1 MTKTAEK
8 PVSRGIFPALAAGG
22 ILGVDAVGFCVAMAT
37 LVFAST
43 LSEGLAVGTAVFLL
57 STFVIVFTLQMFS
70 GIRGALGMVQDTSIS
85 ILAPAVAV
93 AVIGVEGSVTA
104 KFMTAL
110 AVLGTSTLATG
121 LVFLCVG
128 GFRLGRIMRVLPY
141 PVAAGFLAS
150 SGWLLFYASVLVST
164 GADNA
169 AQVFERASDAGVLTS
184 LLLAI
189 GLALVLLVTLH
200 IRPGVNAVLVVLL
213 VAIVSFYAVCAAM
226 GISQDVARDMGFLP
240 SLPEAGKGVTLSL
253 ASFGLIDWLQVLVVA
268 PTLMI
273 VVIVNL
279 VGMLLNTGGGE
290 LATQSEV
297 DINKELQSTGA
308 ANLLIGLMG
317 GIASYITA
325 GSTAVATRLGAA
337 PRYVGIGFS
346 ITVLIGFFLAREI
359 VLSVPTFVAAGLLSF
374 IGISML
380 VDWCWDTKKRMTNL
394 DWLTIIG
401 ILLITITIGILQ
413 AVLAGLVFALV
424 AFAISYARIP
434 VIRKNVASGSRSSSV
449 DRRVQ
454 DGEVLRE
461 NASRIQLYELQGY
474 LFFGSVEDLI
484 DAIRDRVQ
492 SSQSSNYV
500 ILDFSNVSGVDSATC
515 AALEKLVVRTRP
527 YHVSLHMSGVS
538 EKSHNIMQS
547 WGMELNDANGFR
559 LWDDTDAAIEFCEN
573 TLLLDVAT
581 ETGHSWDPS
590 HAVESD
596 WGGVS
601 FAPLREQMERITLEK
616 GEALISVG
624 DSSQDIFF
632 LETGRLGVFIAAEG
646 DQKKRVRSMVDG
658 AIIGELAFYLN
669 LPRTADIIAELDSV
683 VLKLS
688 VTQIA
693 KIAETDPSLH
703 AALQTLLGKTLAEK
717 VLRMNSFVSDS

>member
-1 MTKTAEK
+1 
-8 PVSRGIFPALAAGG
+8 
-22 ILGVDAVGFCVAMAT
+22 
-37 LVFAST
+37 
-43 LSEGLAVGTAVFLL
+43 
-57 STFVIVFTLQMFS
+57 
-70 GIRGALGMVQDTSIS
+70 
-85 ILAPAVAV
+85 
-93 AVIGVEGSVTA
+93 
-104 KFMTAL
+104 
-110 AVLGTSTLATG
+110 VLGTSTLATG

-359 VLSVPTFVAAGLLSF
+359 VLSVPR
-374 IGISML
+374 
-380 VDWCWDTKKRMTNL
+380 CWDTKKRMTNL

-632 LETGRLGVFIAAEG
+632 LETGRLGVFIARLSESW
-646 DQKKRVRSMVDG
+646 RSTSTCR
-658 AIIGELAFYLN
+658 APLTSL
-669 LPRTADIIAELDSV
+669 RSWTALC
-683 VLKLS
+683 
-688 VTQIA
+688 
-693 KIAETDPSLH
+693 
-703 AALQTLLGKTLAEK
+703 
-717 VLRMNSFVSDS
+717 

>member
-8 PVSRGIFPALAAGG
+8 
-22 ILGVDAVGFCVAMAT
+22 
-37 LVFAST
+37 
-43 LSEGLAVGTAVFLL
+43 AVFLL

-317 GIASYITA
+317 ARSFYPCQHLW
-325 GSTAVATRLGAA
+325 RLGCF
-337 PRYVGIGFS
+337 RS
-346 ITVLIGFFLAREI
+346 
-359 VLSVPTFVAAGLLSF
+359 
-374 IGISML
+374 
-380 VDWCWDTKKRMTNL
+380 
-394 DWLTIIG
+394 
-401 ILLITITIGILQ
+401 
-413 AVLAGLVFALV
+413 
-424 AFAISYARIP
+424 
-434 VIRKNVASGSRSSSV
+434 SGSRCLWIGAGTP
-449 DRRVQ
+449 R
-454 DGEVLRE
+454 
-461 NASRIQLYELQGY
+461 
-474 LFFGSVEDLI
+474 
-484 DAIRDRVQ
+484 
-492 SSQSSNYV
+492 
-500 ILDFSNVSGVDSATC
+500 SA
-515 AALEKLVVRTRP
+515 
-527 YHVSLHMSGVS
+527 
-538 EKSHNIMQS
+538 
-547 WGMELNDANGFR
+547 
-559 LWDDTDAAIEFCEN
+559 
-573 TLLLDVAT
+573 
-581 ETGHSWDPS
+581 
-590 HAVESD
+590 
-596 WGGVS
+596 
-601 FAPLREQMERITLEK
+601 
-616 GEALISVG
+616 
-624 DSSQDIFF
+624 
-632 LETGRLGVFIAAEG
+632 
-646 DQKKRVRSMVDG
+646 
-658 AIIGELAFYLN
+658 
-669 LPRTADIIAELDSV
+669 
-683 VLKLS
+683 
-688 VTQIA
+688 
-693 KIAETDPSLH
+693 
-703 AALQTLLGKTLAEK
+703 
-717 VLRMNSFVSDS
+717 